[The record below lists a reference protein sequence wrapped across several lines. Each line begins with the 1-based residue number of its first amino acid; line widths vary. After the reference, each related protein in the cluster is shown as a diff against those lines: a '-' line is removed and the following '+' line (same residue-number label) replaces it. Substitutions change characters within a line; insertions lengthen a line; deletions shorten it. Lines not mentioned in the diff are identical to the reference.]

1 MNWWNNFVSWLTAVS
16 NQPVVFGAVVLVVAI
31 IVASVL
37 SAWISRGA
45 IRGLLDQRDRELKS
59 AVISS
64 LVDAATEASVWN
76 SLTPQEQVM
85 ADRAVGHADIQL
97 RLLPIRGAGI
107 AANWAAHQLADLK
120 RTSATFGY
128 QLEPAVF
135 EFRDRLVEWQNKPA
149 RARKIFQGDLD
160 RWKLQN
166 TSSEKSLLAE
176 QDAWVA
182 QQHHDD
188 FTRLES
194 ESAASPR
201 PLEAPHDVEHSTPVQ
216 INAQRANA
224 GQGYAEQPHAEA
236 PYAEAPYAEQPYA
249 EQPYAGAPNAEPANA
264 EQATRAPTSYAP
276 LGYTP
281 TTPSTETQRLL
292 DDVEALEVRPPEP
305 FTRTAPVSTS

>member
-1 MNWWNNFVSWLTAVS
+1 MQWWNNFVSWLTAVS

-37 SAWISRGA
+37 SAWISRGVV
-45 IRGLLDQRDRELKS
+45 RGLLDQRDRELKS
-59 AVISS
+59 AVIGT

-97 RLLPIRGAGI
+97 RLMPIRGAGI

-194 ESAASPR
+194 ESAAAPR
-201 PLEAPHDVEHSTPVQ
+201 PLEPTPHD
-216 INAQRANA
+216 
-224 GQGYAEQPHAEA
+224 AEPYLEA
-236 PYAEAPYAEQPYA
+236 PYAEAAQ
-249 EQPYAGAPNAEPANA
+249 A
-264 EQATRAPTSYAP
+264 EQAEQVKQVNRAPISYAP

-281 TTPSTETQRLL
+281 ATPSTETQRLL
-292 DDVEALEVRPPEP
+292 DDVEALEVRPSDP
-305 FTRTAPVSTS
+305 THTAPVSTT

>member
-1 MNWWNNFVSWLTAVS
+1 MQWWNNFVSWLTAVS

-45 IRGLLDQRDRELKS
+45 VRGLLDQRDRELKS
-59 AVISS
+59 AVIGT

-97 RLLPIRGAGI
+97 RLMPIKGAGI
-107 AANWAAHQLADLK
+107 AANWASHQLADLK

-194 ESAASPR
+194 ESASAPR
-201 PLEAPHDVEHSTPVQ
+201 PLEPTPHDIERSTAAQ
-216 INAQRANA
+216 INAQQASAGQTA
-224 GQGYAEQPHAEA
+224 GQGYAEQAYAEQA
-236 PYAEAPYAEQPYA
+236 YAESPYAEPAEQV
-249 EQPYAGAPNAEPANA
+249 N
-264 EQATRAPTSYAP
+264 RAPISYAP

-281 TTPSTETQRLL
+281 ATPSTETQRLL
-292 DDVEALEVRPPEP
+292 DDVEALEVRPTDP
-305 FTRTAPVSTS
+305 THTAPVSTS